1 MLTLCQSRGVRIR
14 SGTGSA
20 GAAVGP
26 ARPRHPEPRVSAILP
41 LPPRFV
47 GRAVALET
55 VLSPDGLVTL
65 TFEPGLEA
73 HALAIAA
80 AVDDATGLGV
90 RDARLPGPPPR
101 LRLVVGGRPPEPDE
115 APVLH
120 WCPGRYACDTVV
132 RLPDGAEAA
141 LGPLTL
147 GGLGRA
153 EFAGEGRVLLA
164 DAHGPLARATPG
176 RVTLLADLPLARA
189 EAILGHAT
197 ARSDVRAVLTA
208 DLLLRRLLAELVPL
222 PADHRPAASLVTVDA
237 EDQQRYFLNREHRC
251 STVVGT
257 PDDDMR
263 FSVSCRTIM
272 DRCEAEGLH
281 AIFMVTGDELDPSFR
296 DAFGD
301 PLVGL
306 DDNRRVLSEMEARG
320 HGLACHGF
328 DHEWWL
334 SKGFSANPRMGT
346 LEKLRYF
353 LETSG
358 SPAMLWGTA
367 RFLWR
372 WRRELAAARA
382 RKIAR
387 EATVGTPFTV
397 EEVLADL
404 ERWCALVGHRSDR
417 LFIRYPGF
425 VRSPAVLEALER
437 RFSAVIDS
445 SDLIEPDPPLP
456 IRPYRLLAERDGV
469 IRRTRITEI
478 PCIFVDKT
486 LRTRDRRRVD
496 RHLDRLATIAAFPGS
511 VLCFVTHTKVLGGT
525 WGHCHL
531 YLHDP
536 TRGMALPMVEASWKA
551 FARLLRERTVC
562 LDTRGLE
569 LLLFGNDP
577 WRAAA

>member
-1 MLTLCQSRGVRIR
+1 VPTTLLV
-14 SGTGSA
+14 
-20 GAAVGP
+20 
-26 ARPRHPEPRVSAILP
+26 
-41 LPPRFV
+41 PPRLR
-47 GRAVALET
+47 GRTCDLASTLTPE
-55 VLSPDGLVTL
+55 GGVTL
-65 TFEPGLEA
+65 AFETGLEA
-73 HALAIAA
+73 HALALAS

-101 LRLVVGGRPPEPDE
+101 LRLVVGERPPEPGE
-115 APVLH
+115 TPVLH
-120 WCPGRYACDTVV
+120 WRPGTYARDMFV
-132 RLPDGAEAA
+132 RLPDGAETA

-147 GGLGRA
+147 TGLGRA
-153 EFAGEGRVLLA
+153 ELAGEGRVLLA
-164 DAHGPLARATPG
+164 DAHGPLALAAPG
-176 RVTLLADLPLARA
+176 RITLLADLPLARA

-197 ARSDVRAVLTA
+197 AQSDVRAVLTA

-222 PADHRPAASLVTVDA
+222 PADRRPAASLVTVDA

-251 STVVGT
+251 STVVGK
-257 PDDDMR
+257 PDDDMQFAR
-263 FSVSCRTIM
+263 SCRTIM
-272 DRCEAEGLH
+272 DRCEAEGLR

-306 DDNRRVLSEMEARG
+306 DDNRRVLGEMGARG

-334 SKGFSANPRMGT
+334 SKGFSANPRMST
-346 LEKLRYF
+346 LEKLGYF

-382 RKIAR
+382 RKTAR

-397 EEVLADL
+397 EEVVADL

-425 VRSPAVLEALER
+425 VRSPAVLDALER

-445 SDLIEPDPPLP
+445 SDLIEPEPPVP
-456 IRPYRLLAERDGV
+456 IRPYRLLAEREGV

-496 RHLDRLATIAAFPGS
+496 HYLERLATIAAFPGS

-536 TRGMALPMVEASWKA
+536 TRGMALPMVEASWKT
-551 FARLLRERTVC
+551 FARLLRERTTS

-569 LLLFGNDP
+569 QLLFGDAP
-577 WRAAA
+577 CRAAA

>member
-1 MLTLCQSRGVRIR
+1 MPTD
-14 SGTGSA
+14 
-20 GAAVGP
+20 
-26 ARPRHPEPRVSAILP
+26 LP
-41 LPPRFV
+41 LPPRLR
-47 GRAVALET
+47 GRPCDPASAFTPE
-55 VLSPDGLVTL
+55 GAVTL
-65 TFEPGLEA
+65 AFEPGLEA
-73 HALAIAA
+73 HALALAS

-101 LRLVVGGRPPEPDE
+101 LELVVGERPPEPSG
-115 APVLH
+115 APILH
-120 WCPGRYACDTVV
+120 WRPGRFTCDTVV
-132 RLPDGAEAA
+132 RLPDGPEAA
-141 LGPLTL
+141 LGPLAL
-147 GGLGRA
+147 PGLGRA
-153 EFAGEGRVLLA
+153 ELSGEGRVLLA
-164 DAHGPLARATPG
+164 DPHGPLALAGEG
-176 RVTLLADLPLARA
+176 RITLAADLPLARA

-197 ARSDVRAVLTA
+197 AQSDVRAVLVA

-222 PADHRPAASLVTVDA
+222 PQARQPAASLVTVDA
-237 EDQQRYFLNREHRC
+237 EDQQRYFVNRENRC
-251 STVVGT
+251 STIVGE
-257 PDDDMR
+257 PDEDLQFAR
-263 FSVSCRTIM
+263 CCRTIM

-306 DDNRRVLSEMEARG
+306 DDNRRVLGEMEARG

-334 SKGFSANPRMGT
+334 SKGFSANPRMST
-346 LEKLRYF
+346 LEKLAYF
-353 LETSG
+353 FETSG
-358 SPAMLWGTA
+358 SPAMLWGAA

-382 RKIAR
+382 RKNAR

-397 EEVLADL
+397 EEVLSDL
-404 ERWCALVGHRSDR
+404 ERWCALVGHDSDR

-437 RFSAVIDS
+437 RFAAVIDS
-445 SDLIEPDPPLP
+445 SDLIEPDPPVP
-456 IRPYRLLAERDGV
+456 IRPYRLLAERAGV

-486 LRTRDRRRVD
+486 LRTRDPRRVE
-496 RHLDRLATIAAFPGS
+496 RCLDRLATIAGFPGS
-511 VLCFVTHTKVLGGT
+511 TLSFVTHTKVLGST

-536 TRGMALPMVEASWKA
+536 TRGMALPTVEASWKA
-551 FARLLRERTVC
+551 FARLLRERTVS

-569 LLLFGNDP
+569 RRLFGDEP

>member
-1 MLTLCQSRGVRIR
+1 VPTTL
-14 SGTGSA
+14 
-20 GAAVGP
+20 
-26 ARPRHPEPRVSAILP
+26 L
-41 LPPRFV
+41 LPPRLR
-47 GRAVALET
+47 GRTCDLASALR
-55 VLSPDGLVTL
+55 PDGGVTL
-65 TFEPGLEA
+65 AFEPGLEA
-73 HALAIAA
+73 HALALAS

-101 LRLVVGGRPPEPDE
+101 LCLLVGERPPEPDE
-115 APVLH
+115 VPVLH
-120 WCPGRYACDTVV
+120 WRPGTYARDTVV
-132 RLPDGAEAA
+132 RLPDGAEPA
-141 LGPLTL
+141 LAPLAL
-147 GGLGRA
+147 PGLGRA
-153 EFAGEGRVLLA
+153 EPADEGRVLLA
-164 DAHGPLARATPG
+164 DAHGPLALAATG
-176 RVTLLADLPLARA
+176 RITLLADLPLARA

-197 ARSDVRAVLTA
+197 ARSDVRAVLVA
-208 DLLLRRLLAELVPL
+208 DLLLRRLLGELVPL
-222 PADHRPAASLVTVDA
+222 PAARQPAFSAITVDA
-237 EDQQRYFLNREHRC
+237 EDQQRYFLNREGRC
-251 STVVGT
+251 STVVGL

-263 FSVSCRTIM
+263 FARSCRTIM
-272 DRCEAEGLH
+272 DRCEAEGLR

-306 DDNRRVLSEMEARG
+306 DDNRRVLAEIEARG

-334 SKGFSANPRMGT
+334 SKGFSANPRMST
-346 LEKLRYF
+346 LEKLGYF

-382 RKIAR
+382 RKNAR

-397 EEVLADL
+397 EEVRADL

-425 VRSPAVLEALER
+425 VRSPAVLEALEAC
-437 RFSAVIDS
+437 FSAVIDS
-445 SDLIEPDPPLP
+445 SDLIDPDPPLP
-456 IRPYRLLAERDGV
+456 IRPYRLLAEREGV

-478 PCIFVDKT
+478 PCIFIDKT
-486 LRTRDRRRVD
+486 LRTRDRRKVE
-496 RHLDRLATIAAFPGS
+496 LCLERLATIASFPGTVS
-511 VLCFVTHTKVLGGT
+511 SFVTHTKVLGST

-536 TRGMALPMVEASWKA
+536 TRGMALPMVEGSWKA
-551 FARLLRERTVC
+551 FARLLRERTVS

-569 LLLFGNDP
+569 QLLFGDDP